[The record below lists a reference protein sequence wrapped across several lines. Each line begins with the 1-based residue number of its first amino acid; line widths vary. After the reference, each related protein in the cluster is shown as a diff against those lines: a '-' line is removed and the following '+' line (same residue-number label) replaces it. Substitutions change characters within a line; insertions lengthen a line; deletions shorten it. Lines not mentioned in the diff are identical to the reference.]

1 MSLYCYFRP
10 ATDDETRTAIGKH
23 AIKYGNKSAV
33 EKYSRSLGF
42 DLPEVTV
49 RNFKRELEKQIKSGK
64 RYDEARIS
72 VQKKGRHLLYLAS
85 SCNLCIWLVLHG
97 KFIYYYCCS
106 MRNCGLQ
113 GSVLAERVWWSY

>member
-1 MSLYCYFRP
+1 M
-10 ATDDETRTAIGKH
+10 
-23 AIKYGNKSAV
+23 

-72 VQKKGRHLLYLAS
+72 VQKKGCHLLPEKMDTLLSKFVQSLRLAGSPVS
-85 SCNLCIWLVLHG
+85 SSIIIAAARGIVVHKDQSLLKEYGGPIE
-97 KFIYYYCCS
+97 
-106 MRNCGLQ
+106 LQ
-113 GSVLAERVWWSY
+113 MSWHFHSLAVMDM